1 MAETRLLDIQ
11 PYHCLDVIEKRSLAF
26 GYQSLLADLDFNVD
40 EAGLRP
46 EPSADDLILAFALIL
61 RSAMR
66 LATSFGKVFF
76 LSLRITTHLPID
88 YSRNHPNQAITSSL
102 RVTLDLKRRFNQ
114 VSLHRTTMLR
124 CNEKSHSFSIHIVV

>member
-26 GYQSLLADLDFNVD
+26 GYQSFLGDFCFNVD

-46 EPSADDLILAFALIL
+46 EPSADDLIFAFALSL

-66 LATSFGKVFF
+66 LATSFGEVFF
-76 LSLRITTHLPID
+76 LSICITTHLQID
-88 YSRNHPNQAITSSL
+88 YSRNHLNWATTS
-102 RVTLDLKRRFNQ
+102 R
-114 VSLHRTTMLR
+114 
-124 CNEKSHSFSIHIVV
+124 